1 MISCTTNDL
10 CEKSIETSYDKD
22 PLQLFS
28 RPRYL
33 TLGTK
38 LVWAH
43 GQFHRFRC
51 SEPRG
56 SIDELLRRFGY
67 REVASLGAYLCFGR
81 VFSSVAMTASPSL
94 GVSGHQI
101 EPKPTET
108 CSILTTSTSKTEGIA
123 IAGLGLM

>member
-1 MISCTTNDL
+1 MM
-10 CEKSIETSYDKD
+10 
-22 PLQLFS
+22 
-28 RPRYL
+28 
-33 TLGTK
+33 GTK
-38 LVWAH
+38 LVWYH

-67 REVASLGAYLCFGR
+67 HEVASLGAYLCFRR

-108 CSILTTSTSKTEGIA
+108 CSILPTHTSKSEGIA
-123 IAGLGLM
+123 IAGISVGEN